1 MIMSGRGAPFL
12 ALQRVSSP
20 SGFFAVNRLILEDAY
35 QLGMNPSCSLLV
47 IAAGSGRG
55 NDKSKW
61 SCQAI
66 TKYTSIGRLRAKQ
79 AVNSLVENRLLTRKP
94 GRDFRSPEYLI
105 RRSKEDEDIW
115 LPISF
120 VCGAEN
126 ETPPLEKLRQTG
138 DVGTLQLML
147 DIYAYCNVADE
158 GGLPWDIVCSTFHA
172 AEKIAD
178 YGKYTVWGFNEG
190 TDTCRPNHPA
200 VQPHKDSFWE
210 RLQRLRDLQLLS
222 RSIVAFDGEQ
232 GAVFFELTDV
242 FSGES
247 LVEVSAMALIE
258 ILPECFNDRILEK
271 KVVIAVLKHVKKPV
285 VRGLFVPAYRQHTK
299 LTSAGLA
306 KATSRIG
313 GYRKVLEQLNPTL
326 FLSDDSQDL
335 QYQGDIKGI
344 SRGYQG

>member
-1 MIMSGRGAPFL
+1 L
-12 ALQRVSSP
+12 NNP
-20 SGFFAVNRLILEDAY
+20 SGFFAVNRLLLEDAY

-61 SCQAI
+61 SCHAI
-66 TKYTSIGRLRAKQ
+66 TTYTSISRSRSKQ
-79 AVNSLVENRLLTRKP
+79 AVDVLVENRLLTRRP
-94 GRDFRSPEYLI
+94 GRNYRSPEYLI
-105 RRSKEDEDIW
+105 RRSKEDKDIW

-178 YGKYTVWGFNEG
+178 HAEYTVWGFVQEG
-190 TDTCRPNHPA
+190 TDTYRPNHPA

-210 RLQRLRDLQLLS
+210 RLQRLLDLQLLS
-222 RSIVAFDGEQ
+222 KSIVAFDGEQ
-232 GAVFFELTDV
+232 GAVLFELTDV

-247 LVEVSAMALIE
+247 LLEDSAMALEE
-258 ILPECFNDRILEK
+258 ILPECFHYRMQENDI
-271 KVVIAVLKHVKKPV
+271 VIAVLKHVKEPV

-299 LTSAGLA
+299 LTKAGAA
-306 KATSRIG
+306 KATSRIE
-313 GYRKVLEQLNPTL
+313 GYRKVLEQLNPTP
-326 FLSDDSQDL
+326 FLSNDPQDL
-335 QYQGDIKGI
+335 QYQG
-344 SRGYQG
+344 